1 MGADDPGD
9 DISGR
14 RRGRTKS
21 DALLR
26 EGAGGDAAL
35 QERSLAT
42 REKLLDAAIAGF
54 AREGYDGYSSRM
66 IEQDSG
72 VHRALIAYHFG
83 SKLGLWKACLWS
95 MVTDHRARLAERFN
109 AAQDDTSRL
118 KIWFEEFIRNASRH
132 PEFQTMAVDAVGRDD
147 GLFQWVLDT
156 IGRRAHD
163 LALDLI
169 RSAQKAGTFVQGDP
183 GILLNSFIGAA
194 VRIYI
199 MAPETENN
207 LGRSPFDPEFV
218 EEHVRTCI
226 ALFFRDPPAPTG

>member
-9 DISGR
+9 DISGA
-14 RRGRTKS
+14 GRQRSWPKADTLS
-21 DALLR
+21 R
-26 EGAGGDAAL
+26 EGAGGDAVL
-35 QERSLAT
+35 QERSQIT
-42 REKLLDAAIAGF
+42 RDKLLEAAIAGF

-66 IEQDSG
+66 IAQDSG
-72 VHRALIAYHFG
+72 VHHALIAYHFG
-83 SKLGLWKACLWS
+83 GKLGLWKACLLS
-95 MVTDHRARLAERFN
+95 MVADHRTRVAARFN
-109 AAQDDTSRL
+109 DAQDDTSRL
-118 KIWFEEFIRNASRH
+118 KIWFEEFIRNSARH
-132 PEFQTMAVDAVGRDD
+132 PEFQTMSVDAVGRDD
-147 GLFQWVLDT
+147 GLFQWVLDA

-226 ALFFRDPPAPTG
+226 SLFFRD